1 MKTQLLEDEVLSA
14 MSLSRQYGIFNA
26 NLMMLLSD
34 EDKEFIEKIQNICL
48 EKEKEIGGNPGHNKM
63 DIYELFPWAGS
74 HGLVNRSFEYPHRDD
89 LEIGL
94 KPEILRQW
102 TLDIFNP
109 QLSFALGASV
119 LAINPIAHH
128 NGGKEPLLNDLKG
141 LLDGKKIGCIGIT
154 EPLQGSD
161 AVNMKVKAEKVA
173 DGIVINGEKC
183 YTTNSPK
190 ADLCVVY
197 AVYNPEDPRSTMVQ
211 GVSHKDWNAGF
222 KAERIGIPSVSKIHI
237 GKTIF
242 EDAHI
247 PTDYITGD
255 NGAGYDILFEGLVP
269 ERIGIAA
276 QCVGNMWGAFTLA
289 AIYSTVRK
297 QFGEKILRHQAVGM
311 SVMAKYHARL
321 NVATM
326 ALLKLAETFD
336 AKKEEL
342 ADIPPT
348 MNPLVATAS
357 HMKEY
362 CSYLNHELCYELMH
376 VMGGTGVT
384 DQTRMPLY
392 QGLSE
397 ISEVVGGTR
406 NVQLL
411 IGSRTINTMVKMA

>member
-1 MKTQLLEDEVLSA
+1 MKAQLLSDEQLEQL
-14 MSLSRQYGIFNA
+14 SLSRQYGIFNA
-26 NLMMLLSD
+26 NMMMILSD
-34 EDKEFIEKIQNICL
+34 DDKEFVGKIQNVCL
-48 EKEKEIGGNPGHNKM
+48 EKEEEIGGTPGHNKL
-63 DIYELFPWAGS
+63 DIYDLFPWAGS
-74 HGLVNRSFEYPHRDD
+74 HGLINRTNEYPHRDD

-102 TLDIFNP
+102 TMDIFNP
-109 QLSFALGASV
+109 QLSMALGASV

-128 NGGKEPLLNDLKG
+128 NEGREPLVKDLEG
-141 LLDGKKIGCIGIT
+141 LLDGTKIGCIGIT

-161 AVNMKVKAEKVA
+161 AVNMTVKAEKVD
-173 DGIVINGEKC
+173 DGVIINGDKC

-190 ADLCVVY
+190 ADLVVVY
-197 AVYNPEDPRSTMVQ
+197 AVYNPDDPRGTMIQ
-211 GVSHKDWNAGF
+211 GVSHKDWPTGF
-222 KAERIGIPSVSKIHI
+222 KAERLGIPSVSKIHI
-237 GKTIF
+237 GRTIF
-242 EDAHI
+242 KDSHI

-276 QCVGNMWGAFTLA
+276 ECVGNMWGAFTLA
-289 AIYSTVRK
+289 SIYSTIRK
-297 QFGEKILRHQAVGM
+297 QFKEKILRHQAVGM

-326 ALLKLAETFD
+326 ALLKLAETYD

-362 CSYLNHELCYELMH
+362 CALLNHELCYELMH
-376 VMGGTGVT
+376 AMGGTGVT
-384 DQTRMPLY
+384 DQTKMPQH